1 MTIVGRDF
9 LITISGIGGT
19 VYVQKDLFDRLAVM
33 NFIHPLTRLV
43 LRALGFVVV

>member
-1 MTIVGRDF
+1 MNIVGRAF
-9 LITISGIGGT
+9 LITISGTGGT
-19 VYVQKDLFDRLAVM
+19 VYFKNDLFDRLAVM